1 MSLRGQV
8 DRAVGGLQTAAQYLA
23 ASSAPLHTYGA
34 HEVPS
39 LLTRSLADIKNAV
52 DVGPPFSP
60 SDLVRACL
68 YHPILPAGLNPL
80 LACVS

>member
-34 HEVPS
+34 HEVPPSS
-39 LLTRSLADIKNAV
+39 LLTQSLTDIKNV
-52 DVGPPFSP
+52 IDVGPPFSL

-68 YHPILPAGLNPL
+68 YAL
-80 LACVS
+80 